1 MYRKQTPLTDEE
13 MLILLEGD
21 VSDVD
26 LEESDEESKIVNAVQ
41 QDPGTSATPFIR
53 GLASSSV

>member
-21 VSDVD
+21 VSD
-26 LEESDEESKIVNAVQ
+26 ESETVNTVQ